1 VKSLLFLLLG
11 KSRLDSSTLRPYLT
25 EALSHYKGVT
35 AQSAVNFW
43 NLVFKYHTKN
53 GGNFELTMEDATA
66 LTSDKKS
73 VADEMI

>member
-1 VKSLLFLLLG
+1 
-11 KSRLDSSTLRPYLT
+11 LT